1 MFGSEPSHSAKIA
14 LENFK
19 KNNVKH
25 IIELGAGLGRDA
37 IFFAKNSIKVTALD
51 YSPTAVE
58 IIKNKSN
65 TLGLS
70 DFIDA
75 QTHDLRQKLNF
86 KDDSFEGCYSHM
98 LYCMAFTNS
107 ELVNLNNEICRVI
120 HKDAMNIYTVRN
132 HTDADYKKGIH
143 RGEDLY
149 EMNGYIVHYFSDEKV
164 KELLKGFNNLS
175 IDYFDEGSFPRKLS
189 LVINHKI

>member
-1 MFGSEPSHSAKIA
+1 
-14 LENFK
+14 
-19 KNNVKH
+19 
-25 IIELGAGLGRDA
+25 
-37 IFFAKNSIKVTALD
+37 
-51 YSPTAVE
+51 
-58 IIKNKSN
+58 
-65 TLGLS
+65 
-70 DFIDA
+70 
-75 QTHDLRQKLNF
+75 
-86 KDDSFEGCYSHM
+86 
-98 LYCMAFTNS
+98 MAFTNS

-120 HKDAMNIYTVRN
+120 HKDSMNIYTVRN

-189 LVINHKI
+189 LVINQKI